1 MSRYTT
7 KNIGG
12 SVITDN
18 GQKTVMQNRE
28 LSAMTV
34 LSGALVAK
42 KSTEGHLHHSNEE
55 VYIFTEGKGELHL
68 RYPDEGQG
76 EIDNI
81 VTVDSGSVVLV
92 EKSVFHRIK
101 NTGDYMLRWISV
113 YNGIRREATI

>member
-1 MSRYTT
+1 MSKYTT

-12 SVITDN
+12 SLITDN
-18 GQKTVMQNRE
+18 GWKTVMQNRE

-42 KSTEGHLHHSNEE
+42 RSTEGHLHHNNEE
-55 VYIFTEGKGELHL
+55 VYIFSEGKGELHL

-81 VTVDSGSVVLV
+81 VKLEGGSVVLV

-101 NTGDYMLRWISV
+101 NTGDYMLRWVSI
-113 YNGIRREATI
+113 YNGKRREATI